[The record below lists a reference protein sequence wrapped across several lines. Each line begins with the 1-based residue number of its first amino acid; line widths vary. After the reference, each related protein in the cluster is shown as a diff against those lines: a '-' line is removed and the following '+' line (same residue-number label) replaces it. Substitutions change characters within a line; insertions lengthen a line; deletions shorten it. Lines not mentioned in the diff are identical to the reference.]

1 MQATIRGKDIFYTTH
16 GEGLPILFLHGGLGL
31 DHTSFR
37 PWLDPLGDVA
47 QLIYYDM
54 LGNGRS
60 TRLQSYE
67 GITLD
72 TWADEADALRAALGH
87 ERIVLFGH
95 SFGGFIAQ
103 QYALLHGDHLAGL
116 ILSNTAPTVD
126 YSEVLVTNAHIYGT
140 PEQAQMVLS
149 ALSDPA
155 LLPDDEAFRHLWT
168 SILPMYFHHYDSE
181 IARTMDE
188 ATQYSSKAFIHG
200 SACLATFNTVNRLSE
215 VATPTLILGSRYDW
229 ITPLQ
234 QGAER
239 MQATL
244 PNAQQVV
251 FENSGHFPFIEERAT
266 YLNTVRNWLAH
277 LPQS

>member
-1 MQATIRGKDIFYTTH
+1 MQIDIHGNDIFYTIH

-60 TRLQSYE
+60 TRPRNYKE
-67 GITLD
+67 VTLD
-72 TWADEADALRAALGH
+72 TWADEADALRVALGH

-103 QYALLHGDHLAGL
+103 QYALRHGNHLAGL
-116 ILSNTAPTVD
+116 ILSNTAPAVD
-126 YSEVLVTNAHIYGT
+126 YSELLVSNAQTYGT
-140 PEQAQMVLS
+140 PEQAQLALHGLS
-149 ALSDPA
+149 NPA
-155 LLPDDEAFRHLWT
+155 SFSDDEAFRRLWT
-168 SILPMYFHHYDSE
+168 SILPMYFHHYDAG
-181 IARTMDE
+181 ITRAMDE
-188 ATQYSSKAFIHG
+188 ATQYSGGAFVHG
-200 SACLATFNTVNRLSE
+200 SACLETFNTVNRLSQ
-215 VATPTLILGSRYDW
+215 VSTSTLLLGSRYDW

-239 MQATL
+239 FHAAL
-244 PNAQQVV
+244 PRAQLVV
-251 FENSGHFPFIEERAT
+251 FENSGHFPFIEERAA

-277 LPQS
+277 LQQP